1 MQTIEEKILRRFYG
15 RRRGSVATQKHF
27 LDLGSRDGVDKAL
40 SRLAKK
46 GKLKRIAR
54 GLYEYPRVDNVLG
67 ELSPDLDK
75 VAKAMAGREGIR
87 LQPTGAYAA
96 NLLHLSEQVPMKVVF
111 LTDGSSKTAQI
122 GHQTLE
128 LRKAS
133 PKRMQL
139 AGRLSGLVF
148 EALREIGKEHITER
162 IIEQLKD
169 TLQREDRGKVLKDL
183 PHAPAWMHSI
193 IREVTKESAN
203 G

>member
-1 MQTIEEKILRRFYG
+1 MQTLEEKILSRFYG
-15 RRRGSVATQKHF
+15 RGRGHVATQKHF

-46 GKLKRIAR
+46 KKLKRIAR
-54 GLYEYPRVDNVLG
+54 GLYEYPRVDSVLG

-75 VAKAMAGREGIR
+75 VAKAMGGREGIR

-111 LTDGSSKTAQI
+111 LTDGASKKASI
-122 GHQTLE
+122 GNQMIE

-139 AGRLSGLVF
+139 AGRISGLVF
-148 EALREIGKEHITER
+148 EALREIGKEHIDAR
-162 IIEQLKD
+162 IIERLKD
-169 TLQREDRGKVLKDL
+169 TLTLNQKGKVLHDL
-183 PHAPAWMHSI
+183 REAPAWMHPT
-193 IREVTKESAN
+193 IREVTKDWIN